1 MAEPVEQLHLLLA
14 VPAHRVVFRQI
25 FDQLANPCP
34 ELVGEVRRRRT
45 DERVDVVLRGLRH
58 RAASLSS
65 RLAHSYLGG
74 TRPDSSEVVV
84 AGRFGRVRRFTTAD
98 LMLTAT
104 VLIWALNFTVTK
116 YVLEH
121 GFQPLAYSTVRYGAA
136 ALLFAGLTYGIEGSL
151 RVGRRHLLLLLAAAA
166 VGIWL
171 NQLSYVYAI
180 KLTTASTTALILGA
194 TPIFTA
200 LFAFAVGLERLRG
213 RFWVAAVVS
222 FVGVALIA
230 AGASGGLTAD
240 LKGDA
245 LGVATAATWAAYS
258 VAVAP
263 LMRTYSPVRISAF
276 VLLAGW
282 IPLAASAAGQ
292 IASQSFSLEPLVWL
306 CLGYAILG
314 PLVLTNVLWFSAV
327 HRVGP
332 SHATLFANMQPF
344 IAVIFAVLIL
354 SERLTLT
361 QFAGGIAVGVA
372 VLLSRPRERPV
383 LARPE

>member
-1 MAEPVEQLHLLLA
+1 M
-14 VPAHRVVFRQI
+14 
-25 FDQLANPCP
+25 
-34 ELVGEVRRRRT
+34 
-45 DERVDVVLRGLRH
+45 
-58 RAASLSS
+58 
-65 RLAHSYLGG
+65 
-74 TRPDSSEVVV
+74 
-84 AGRFGRVRRFTTAD
+84 RRFTAAD

-121 GFQPLAYSTVRYGAA
+121 GFQPVAYSTVRYGAA
-136 ALLFAGLTYGIEGSL
+136 ALLFAGLTYGLEGSF
-151 RVGRRHLLLLLAAAA
+151 RVRRRHLPLLLSAAA

-200 LFAFAVGLERLRG
+200 LFAFAVGFERLRG
-213 RFWVAAVVS
+213 RFWFAALVS

-230 AGASGGLTAD
+230 AGAGGGITAD

-245 LGVATAATWAAYS
+245 LGVATAASWAAYS

-263 LMRTYSPVRISAF
+263 LMRTYSPIRISAF

-282 IPLAASAAGQ
+282 VPLAASAAGQ
-292 IASQSFSLEPLVWL
+292 LASQSFSLQPLVWL

-314 PLVLTNVLWFSAV
+314 PLVVTNVLWFSAV

-332 SHATLFANMQPF
+332 SHATLFANVQPF

-354 SERLTLT
+354 SERLTVIQL
-361 QFAGGIAVGVA
+361 AGGVAVGVA

-383 LARPE
+383 LARTE